1 MYLVYVLQVV
11 EKKRQNVLHESTSEK
26 FPREKYV
33 LSVLGCFFVSY
44 FLLCETDKCFLCF
57 FSIKK

>member
-11 EKKRQNVLHESTSEK
+11 EKRQNVLHESTSEK
-26 FPREKYV
+26 VVREKYV
-33 LSVLGCFFVSY
+33 LSVLVCVLFFI
-44 FLLCETDKCFLCF
+44 CETDKCFLCF